1 MPQRRNVKQPESAAN
16 IADIVTGKAIFAKI
30 NASMV
35 KYLLMVTLLAISGC
49 QFKTENLSQADVKNE
64 IRHAKGL
71 DIQTF
76 DGYSVVT
83 VSSPWPNSSKNYQY
97 VLRKKDAQIPTSLVS
112 LPTINVPVKSIV
124 VTSTTHI
131 PSLEM
136 LGTWQTLVGFPHL
149 DYISS
154 DKVRAHFEAGKVR
167 ELGVNQ
173 NLNTELLVDMQ
184 PDVIIGYGIDNSN
197 PTLENLKRNGLKVI
211 INGDWNEKTPLGKAE
226 WIKLFGALYGLEAKA
241 DSIFSKIESDYN
253 QALAMAKKVTKRPT
267 VLSGALYENRWTL
280 PQGDSWAALL
290 IRDAGGKYL
299 WADTKGTGS
308 LTLSYEQVLE
318 KAQNADFWI
327 SPGYFRSMSEI
338 EQNNPHYKKF
348 KAFQAKNVFSF
359 TNKTGK
365 SGGVLYYEL
374 GQNRP
379 DLVLKDVIKVLHP
392 ELLPNYQPFF
402 FQRLP

>member
-1 MPQRRNVKQPESAAN
+1 MQPESGAN
-16 IADIVTGKAIFAKI
+16 IDLNLAGKTTFVEIIAR
-30 NASMV
+30 MV
-35 KYLLMVTLLAISGC
+35 KQFLILMLLAISGC
-49 QFKTENLSQADVKNE
+49 QLKSENASNVSEESE

-71 DIQTF
+71 HIQPG

-83 VSSPWPNSSKNYQY
+83 VRNPWPNSTKSYQY
-97 VLRKKDAQIPTSLVS
+97 ILKKKNGVIPKSMADLTV
-112 LPTINVPVKSIV
+112 INVPVKSIV

-136 LGTWQTLVGFPHL
+136 LGTWQTLVGFPHM

-154 DKVRAHFEAGKVR
+154 DKVRAHIDGGKVK

-241 DSIFSKIESDYN
+241 DSIFAKIESDYN
-253 QALAMAKKVTKRPT
+253 QALALAKNVTKRPT
-267 VLSGALYENRWTL
+267 VMSGAMYENRWTL

-299 WADTKGTGS
+299 WDDTKGTGS

-327 SPGYFRSMSEI
+327 SPGYFRTLMEI
-338 EQNNPHYKKF
+338 EQNNPHYAKF
-348 KAFQAKNVFSF
+348 KAFQTKNVFSF

-392 ELLPNYQPFF
+392 ELLPDYQPFF